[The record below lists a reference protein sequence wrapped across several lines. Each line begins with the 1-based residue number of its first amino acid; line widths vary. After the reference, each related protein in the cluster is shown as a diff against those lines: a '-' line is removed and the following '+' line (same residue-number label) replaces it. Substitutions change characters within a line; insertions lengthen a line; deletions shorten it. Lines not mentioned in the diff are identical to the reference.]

1 MDYFC
6 WRGAPDKRDFW
17 ENFANYKFNSPIED
31 DITEKRKV
39 RMVELI
45 FLLVSRNVVFFFNAA
60 PSDFCGPWHQGKECA
75 TIFIASTIEFCFG

>member
-6 WRGAPDKRDFW
+6 GRGAPDKRDFR
-17 ENFANYKFNSPIED
+17 ENFANYKFNSPIEN

-45 FLLVSRNVVFFFNAA
+45 FLLVFRNVVFFFMQHLRISVALGTREKNVRQF
-60 PSDFCGPWHQGKECA
+60 S
-75 TIFIASTIEFCFG
+75 